1 MLLDLIDL
9 SKLRRAIVYTLLL
22 SVVFILQNLILSP
35 IAPFGV
41 KPLLIPATV
50 AAVGLFEGGVWGGF
64 VGLAAGYFTDMAIAE
79 HVVLFTILMPA
90 VGFFAGVLGKYM
102 LHRGFMSFVTLALLA
117 LILTAL
123 CQMFRFLFL
132 AGDDARQ
139 FLHLYL
145 PGRENWP
152 VWRMGILQTVFSL
165 VWSMPLY
172 FPCKLIAARP
182 MGR

>member
-9 SKLRRAIVYTLLL
+9 SKLRRTIVYGVMLA
-22 SVVFILQNLILSP
+22 VVLILQNLILSQ

-41 KPLLIPATV
+41 KPLLIPAVV
-50 AAVGLFEGGVWGGF
+50 AAVGLFEGGVWGGL
-64 VGLAAGYFTDMAIAE
+64 VGLAAGYFTDMSTQ
-79 HVVLFTILMPA
+79 HVVLFTVLLPT

-102 LHRGFMSFVTLALLA
+102 LHRGFFSFVVLAALALA
-117 LILTAL
+117 VTAF

-132 AGDDARQ
+132 ASDDTRQ
-139 FLHLYL
+139 FLQLYL
-145 PGRENWP
+145 PGRETWP

-165 VWSMPLY
+165 VWSLPLY
-172 FPCKLIAARP
+172 FPCKIIAARP

>member
-9 SKLRRAIVYTLLL
+9 SKLRRAIVYGLLL
-22 SVVFILQNLILSP
+22 AVVLILQNLVLSR

-41 KPLLIPATV
+41 KPLLIPAVV
-50 AAVGLFEGGVWGGF
+50 AAVGLFEGGVWGGAL
-64 VGLAAGYFTDMAIAE
+64 GLAAGYFADMGTQ
-79 HVVLFTILMPA
+79 HVVMFTVLMPA

-102 LHRGFMSFVTLALLA
+102 LHRGFMSFLVLAFLALA
-117 LILTAL
+117 AAAF

-132 AGDDARQ
+132 LDEDARA
-139 FLHLYL
+139 FLGLYL
-145 PGRENWP
+145 PGRESWP
-152 VWRMGILQTVFSL
+152 VWRMGILQTVLSL
-165 VWSMPLY
+165 VWSLPLY

>member
-9 SKLRRAIVYTLLL
+9 SKLRRAIVYGVLLT
-22 SVVFILQNLILSP
+22 VVFILQDLILSR

-41 KPLLIPATV
+41 KPLLIPAVV

-64 VGLAAGYFTDMAIAE
+64 VGLAAGYFADMSTQ
-79 HVVLFTILMPA
+79 HVVMFTILMPA

-102 LHRGFMSFVTLALLA
+102 LHRGFMSFVALALLA
-117 LILTAL
+117 LAVTAF

-132 AGDDARQ
+132 LDEDART
-139 FLHLYL
+139 FLRLYL
-145 PGRENWP
+145 PGRESWP
-152 VWRMGILQTVFSL
+152 VWRMALAQTALSL
-165 VWSMPLY
+165 VWSLPLY
-172 FPCKLIAARP
+172 FPCKIIAARP